1 MRPWVARVAVTS
13 SANAALFCIL
23 VGLHPHRRG
32 PILTEPTPQVAPPA
46 LSRAASSLRTA
57 LLCVFLAATAVI
69 TPLCFRGDASG
80 HDFLFH
86 LASWMDVSSQWHEG
100 IVYPRWAE
108 WANWGF
114 GEPRFVFYPPASWT
128 LGAALGSL
136 LPWRMAPGA
145 FIWLALAIG
154 GMSMWKLAREWL
166 PGPPATAAAVLF
178 AVNPY
183 NLVIVYYR
191 SDFSELLAVALLP
204 LAVWGALRCARQ
216 EWRCVPPLA
225 AAFAAIWLAN
235 APAAVI
241 ATYSLALILVTA
253 CAVRRSLRPL
263 LPGGIAMA
271 GGFGLAAF
279 YILPA
284 AWEQRWVQIADV
296 VADNVQPA
304 RNFLFTRSNDPEFMF
319 FNWKVSWVAL
329 SMILVTGIAGVWA
342 ARKRREFG
350 EIWWT
355 LTALGAASVL
365 LMFRP
370 SDFVWRHL
378 PKLQFLQ
385 FPWRWLDVLALVFA
399 CSLATAMNG
408 MRKRAAWVVGVLL
421 LAMTGAAATAMIED
435 AWWDSAGAPV
445 LSEAIGSQRGY
456 EGTDEYMPT
465 GCDRSELPGNPDDET
480 RQPYVSSTPAAPI
493 EKFDAASGSLV
504 PAKGVRLHIEQW
516 SAEHKAFRADTEAP
530 VTLALR
536 LLAYPAWE
544 VRVDG
549 RNARF
554 EEHPVTTQLLLPL
567 GPGTHRVEVR
577 FRRTW
582 DRTAGGILSAL
593 TAMALLV
600 FAGALRRR
608 CRTRAA

>member
-1 MRPWVARVAVTS
+1 MDGTVAVTS

-23 VGLHPHRRG
+23 VGLHPHGRG
-32 PILTEPTPQVAPPA
+32 PILTEPTPHVAPPF
-46 LSRAASSLRTA
+46 LSREASSLRTA
-57 LLCVFLAATAVI
+57 LLCVFLAATAVVA
-69 TPLCFRGDASG
+69 PLWFRGDASG

-128 LGAALGSL
+128 LGAALGAV
-136 LPWRMAPGA
+136 LPWRMVPGA

-166 PGPPATAAAVLF
+166 PGPQATAAAVLF

-191 SDFSELLAVALLP
+191 SDFSELLAAALLP
-204 LAVWGALRCARQ
+204 LLVWGALRCARQ

-225 AAFAAIWLAN
+225 AVFAALWLSN

-241 ATYSLALILVTA
+241 ATYSLALILFTA

-284 AWEQRWVQIADV
+284 AWEQHWVQIAEV

-304 RNFLFTRSNDPEFMF
+304 RNFLFTQANDPEFVF

-329 SMILVTGIAGVWA
+329 SMMLATGIAGVWA

-355 LTALGAASVL
+355 LMALGATSAL

-385 FPWRWLDVLALVFA
+385 FPWRWLDVLSVVFA
-399 CSLATAMNG
+399 CSLATAMSC

-421 LAMTGAAATAMIED
+421 LAMTGATATAMIED

-445 LSEAIGSQRGY
+445 LSEAISSQRGY

-480 RQPYVSSTPAAPI
+480 RLPYVSSTPAAPV
-493 EKFDAASGSLV
+493 EKFDAATGSV
-504 PAKGVRLHIEQW
+504 APAKDVRLHIEQW
-516 SAEHKAFRADTEAP
+516 SVEHKAFTVNTAAS

-549 RNARF
+549 RKARF
-554 EEHPVTTQLLLPL
+554 EQHPVTTQLLLPL

-582 DRTAGGILSAL
+582 DRTAGGVVSAL
-593 TAMALLV
+593 IAAALLV

-608 CRTRAA
+608 RRNRAA

>member
-1 MRPWVARVAVTS
+1 
-13 SANAALFCIL
+13 
-23 VGLHPHRRG
+23 
-32 PILTEPTPQVAPPA
+32 
-46 LSRAASSLRTA
+46 
-57 LLCVFLAATAVI
+57 
-69 TPLCFRGDASG
+69 
-80 HDFLFH
+80 
-86 LASWMDVSSQWHEG
+86 MDVSGQWHEG
-100 IVYPRWAE
+100 IAYPRWAE

-128 LGAALGSL
+128 LGAALGSV
-136 LPWRMAPGA
+136 LPWRMVPGA
-145 FIWLALAIG
+145 FIWLALMIA

-166 PGPPATAAAVLF
+166 PGPQAAVAAVLF

-191 SDFSELLAVALLP
+191 SDFSELLAAALLP
-204 LAVWGALRCARQ
+204 LVVWGALHCVRR
-216 EWRCVPPLA
+216 EWRYVPPLA
-225 AAFAAIWLAN
+225 AAFAVIWLAN
-235 APAAVI
+235 APAAVM
-241 ATYSLALILVTA
+241 ATYSLALIFLTG
-253 CAVRRSLRPL
+253 CAMRRSLRPL
-263 LPGGIAMA
+263 LAGGIAMA

-284 AWEQRWVQIADV
+284 AWEQKWVQIAQV

-304 RNFLFTRSNDPEFMF
+304 RNFLFTQANDPEFVF

-329 SMILVTGIAGVWA
+329 GMMLLAGLAGVWTA
-342 ARKRREFG
+342 KKRREFS

-355 LTALGAASVL
+355 LLVLGAASVL

-385 FPWRWLDVLALVFA
+385 FPWRWLDVLAVVFA
-399 CSLATAMNG
+399 CSLATAMNC
-408 MRKRAAWVVGVLL
+408 MRRRAAWVLGIFL
-421 LAMTGAAATAMIED
+421 LAITGAAATAMIED

-445 LSEAIGSQRGY
+445 LSQAIGSHRGY

-465 GCDRSELPGNPDDET
+465 GCDRSELPGDPDDET
-480 RQPYVSSTPAAPI
+480 RLPYVSSTPAPPI
-493 EKFDAASGSLV
+493 EKFDAASGSLI
-504 PAKGVRLHIEQW
+504 PAKAVRLHIEQW

-549 RNARF
+549 RKARF
-554 EEHPVTTQLLLPL
+554 EAHPVTAQLLLPL
-567 GPGTHRVEVR
+567 GPGAHRVDVR

-582 DRTAGGILSAL
+582 DRTAGGFISAL
-593 TAMALLV
+593 TAVALLAL
-600 FAGALRRR
+600 AGALRRR
-608 CRTRAA
+608 RRTGEA